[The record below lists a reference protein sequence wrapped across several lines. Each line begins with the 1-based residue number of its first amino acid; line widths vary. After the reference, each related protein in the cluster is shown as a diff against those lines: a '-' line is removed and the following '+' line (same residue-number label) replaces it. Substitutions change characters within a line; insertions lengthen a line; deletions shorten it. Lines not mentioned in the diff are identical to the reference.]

1 MIWEP
6 YVPYKD
12 TPKPSDGHYLGQIA
26 NVYLN
31 IDKTLIKRTYNLN
44 GVTVNNNPSEHSAE
58 IIQERWEREYRWIN
72 EFNNQFFMPELVDA
86 NYEEGWT
93 IQKYYG
99 PDLLIQG
106 FKEVPDIEDQV
117 IRMYTFFRDR
127 NVYKKNGSLSNM
139 THDNGRLVAFD
150 YKWMV
155 TRDNPNPAH
164 REWEEKSIDLWL
176 SKINPDLIPKLKA
189 LL

>member
-1 MIWEP
+1 M
-6 YVPYKD
+6 
-12 TPKPSDGHYLGQIA
+12 
-26 NVYLN
+26 
-31 IDKTLIKRTYNLN
+31 
-44 GVTVNNNPSEHSAE
+44 
-58 IIQERWEREYRWIN
+58 
-72 EFNNQFFMPELVDA
+72 
-86 NYEEGWT
+86 
-93 IQKYYG
+93 
-99 PDLLIQG
+99 LLQG

>member
-1 MIWEP
+1 MNWIP
-6 YVPYKD
+6 YTPYKD
-12 TPKPSDGHYLGQIA
+12 TPRPPDNHYLGQMA

-31 IDKTLIKRTYNLN
+31 EDRTLIKRTYNLN
-44 GVTVNNNPSEHSAE
+44 GVTVNSNPSEHSPE
-58 IIQERWEREYRWIN
+58 KIQQKWEREYRWLN
-72 EFNNQFFMPELVDA
+72 EFNGEFFMPELVDIDFD
-86 NYEEGWT
+86 GRWT
-93 IQKYYG
+93 IQKHYG

-106 FKEVPDIEDQV
+106 FSHVPNIEDQ
-117 IRMYTFFRDR
+117 IIKIYEFFKEK

-155 TRDNPNPAH
+155 TRDTPDELH
-164 REWEEKSIDLWL
+164 RKWEEMSIDLWL
-176 SKINPDLIPKLKA
+176 SKINKDLVPKLKA